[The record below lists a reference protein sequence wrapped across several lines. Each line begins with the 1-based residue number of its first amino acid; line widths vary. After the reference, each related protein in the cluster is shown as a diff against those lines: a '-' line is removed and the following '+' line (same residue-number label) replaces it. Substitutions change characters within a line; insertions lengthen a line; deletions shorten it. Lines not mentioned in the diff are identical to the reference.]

1 MAKLKMAKLHIPSV
15 RIGKSIIKHVA
26 IKKVNKKKPATYF

>member
-1 MAKLKMAKLHIPSV
+1 MKKVKMAKLHIPSV

-26 IKKVNKKKPATYF
+26 IKKPRKVKPDIYF